1 MATSKKIL
9 SIIVAAYNRGSMIDD
24 CLKTF
29 CDDRFIDDIEVIVV
43 NDGSTDDTVKR
54 AEKYCKKYPKSI
66 KIIHQENSGAGAAV
80 NNGIKHATGK
90 YLRLVD
96 GDDWVITKNLAK
108 FVENLKTVD
117 VDVAFTNYVSYHDVK
132 KKLLDPVKIIDMPTN
147 QVFNFEDYW
156 YRYNPPIRM
165 HHATFRASIMK
176 KHVKL
181 DNGFYTDSQYV
192 FYPTPYIKT
201 AICYD
206 LDIYVYRVA
215 CAGQSISPEKMRANR
230 GRHYEILEHL
240 LQFYKEVS
248 PKLSPNVQ
256 HYLALQISGFIINH
270 FDFILLAHEKHMAR
284 DVKKLFK
291 MIQKKY
297 PKIFKEL
304 KEDRKYRITFGGN
317 AVLVHIFAFYL
328 KQRYKHL

>member
-1 MATSKKIL
+1 MAASKKIL
-9 SIIVAAYNRGSMIDD
+9 SIVVAAYNRGSMIDD

-29 CDDRFIDDIEVIVV
+29 CDKRFIDDIEVIVV

-66 KIIHQENSGAGAAV
+66 KIIHQENAGAGAAV

-108 FVENLKTVD
+108 LVEELKNLD
-117 VDVAFTNYVSYHDVK
+117 VDAVFTNYVSYHDVK
-132 KKLLDPVKIIDMPTN
+132 KELLDPVKIIDMPTGK
-147 QVFNFEDYW
+147 VFNFDEYW

-165 HHATFRASIMK
+165 HHSTFRTSIMK

-181 DNGFYTDSQYV
+181 DNGYYTDSQYV

-201 AICYD
+201 AAYFD

-215 CAGQSISPEKMRANR
+215 CAGQSISPEKMRTNR
-230 GRHYEILEHL
+230 GRHYEILEHI
-240 LQFYKEVS
+240 LQFYKESS
-248 PKLSPNVQ
+248 PKLSTNVH

-304 KEDRKYRITFGGN
+304 KEDKKYRITLGGN